1 MSWATIQFRLNIDN
15 SIFTYYLINFGFQL
29 VGYSRIHWSSCR
41 TRRHP
46 PNYHTETLKVFFFFF
61 CGWGGAVGIAIFFV
75 QTEKNTEKNQKIVGQ
90 GGSMQC
96 SCHPRCYKNS
106 PGT

>member
-46 PNYHTETLKVFFFFF
+46 PNYHTETLKGFFFSAGEGGGRLALQFF
-61 CGWGGAVGIAIFFV
+61 LF
-75 QTEKNTEKNQKIVGQ
+75 KQKKIQ
-90 GGSMQC
+90 KKIK
-96 SCHPRCYKNS
+96 R
-106 PGT
+106 